1 MQKAVAYA
9 FASAITMK
17 IVGAEAIAFGVENPV
32 DFASASVNHEK
43 FLGLE
48 EIVSHVARVSGSASV
63 RVLPDPMSH
72 RTLEPAS
79 NAFAE

>member
-1 MQKAVAYA
+1 MD
-9 FASAITMK
+9 S
-17 IVGAEAIAFGVENPV
+17 
-32 DFASASVNHEK
+32 ASASVNHEK

-48 EIVSHVARVSGSASV
+48 EIVSHVARVSGSASA

-79 NAFAE
+79 NASAE